1 MTQLLVSQIAMAIL
15 FFTNAFLFVLFYV
28 VKMRTMA
35 HDKNDEVVDVK
46 KKELSKPFLGTTLDC
61 FTNLTTELFRCG
73 LILALTYVCE
83 FYPFF
88 EHSGKEYSR
97 DLFAFVLI
105 LFFAYAFYTIKP
117 IHDLSLL
124 GIPFHI

>member
-1 MTQLLVSQIAMAIL
+1 MLHISQIVVAI
-15 FFTNAFLFVLFYV
+15 FFTTNAFLFLLFHIMKAMNTSMKKDEDV
-28 VKMRTMA
+28 VEA
-35 HDKNDEVVDVK
+35 K
-46 KKELSKPFLGTTLDC
+46 KKELSKPFLGTLDC
-61 FTNLTTELFRCG
+61 FTNLTTELFRCS

-105 LFFAYAFYTIKP
+105 VFFAYALYTIKP
-117 IHDLSLL
+117 IHDLTLL
-124 GIPFHI
+124 GN